1 MGKALYDSNFL
12 PICAAFFLTL
22 SADAMV
28 CSIDC

>member
-1 MGKALYDSNFL
+1 MGKSFYDSNCL